1 MKLNESAMAKGFGV
15 LGAAY
20 FLVCY
25 FVALF
30 TPGLYKAVAD
40 SWFHMLD
47 LSSAWKSAP
56 TGFILGLISFSAAS
70 YISGWLLDWAYNK
83 FVK

>member
-25 FVALF
+25 VVALF
-30 TPGLYKAVAD
+30 TPAVYKLVAS
-40 SWFHMLD
+40 SWMHMLD
-47 LSSAWKSAP
+47 LSSVWKSAP
-56 TGFILGLISFSAAS
+56 SGFILGLVSFSVAS
-70 YISGWLLDWAYNK
+70 YVSGWLLAWAYNK

>member
-1 MKLNESAMAKGFGV
+1 MKLNQGAMAKGFGV

-20 FLVCY
+20 FLACY
-25 FVALF
+25 VVALF
-30 TPGLYKAVAD
+30 TPGLYKVVAS

-47 LSSAWKSAP
+47 LSSVWKSAP
-56 TGFILGLISFSAAS
+56 SGFVLGLVSFSVAS
-70 YISGWLLDWAYNK
+70 YLSGWLLAWAYNK

>member
-25 FVALF
+25 VVALF
-30 TPGLYKAVAD
+30 TPGLYKVVAV

-56 TGFILGLISFSAAS
+56 TGFILGLVSFSLAS
-70 YISGWLLDWAYNK
+70 YISGWLLARAYNK

>member
-1 MKLNESAMAKGFGV
+1 VKLNESAMAKGFGV

-25 FVALF
+25 VAGLF
-30 TPGLYKAVAD
+30 TPGLYKAVAA

-47 LSSAWKSAP
+47 LSSAWKNAP
-56 TGFILGLISFSAAS
+56 TGFILGLVSFSVAS
-70 YISGWLLDWAYNK
+70 YISGWLLAWTYNK